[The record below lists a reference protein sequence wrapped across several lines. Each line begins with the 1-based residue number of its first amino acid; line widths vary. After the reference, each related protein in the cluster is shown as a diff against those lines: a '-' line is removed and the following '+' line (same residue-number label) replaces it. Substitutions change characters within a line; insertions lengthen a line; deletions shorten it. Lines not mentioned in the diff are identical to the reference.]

1 MIVSNIPIR
10 IVDFGGSILMI
21 VFSFLCLN
29 TIRRLK
35 SKDPDNVL
43 WEYLLWICLG
53 LAIFAISRS
62 VGHILKQGVLL
73 LGADSL
79 WEAIRP
85 FSGGINTMM
94 FVAVASVILFFE
106 RIWTF
111 YRRILKDKQALQS
124 AHTELVY
131 LNQNLE
137 QLVAARTDEL
147 VQSEHKYRRIF
158 EISKDM
164 ILVSDMEGQI
174 LEVNPAG
181 YQMLGM
187 TAGPPALTGKSL
199 NAFFSKPNAWR
210 RIMGD
215 LNKNGFVSSVETD
228 LLLADGETRR
238 VLVSASLNEGS
249 IPGEHTF
256 HFLVKDIEQ
265 QRIHQEQMA
274 QADKL
279 ASIGQL
285 SSGIAHEINNPLGI
299 IQGYTQLLMRNADP
313 ATAGQYNDLKII
325 EKHVKHCKAIVE
337 NLLNFSRPS
346 ETTKTLVVL
355 EEMITEQMEFVR
367 HHADMK
373 NIQMTADFDPEV
385 PPILMDEK
393 KIRQVLMNL
402 IMNAKHA
409 VGDRGLIHLTTG
421 YNPRNHKAV
430 IRVTDTGHGIE
441 KKNLSRIFDPFFTT
455 KPPGEGTG
463 LGLSVSYGIVK
474 RHGGDILVRST
485 LGKGARFTVVLPVKT
500 TQKGEIK

>member
-21 VFSFLCLN
+21 IYSFLCLN

-35 SKDPDNVL
+35 NKDPDNVM

-62 VGHILKQGVLL
+62 VGHILKQVILL
-73 LGADSL
+73 LNASSL

-85 FSGGINTMM
+85 FSGGVNTMM
-94 FVAVASVILFFE
+94 FVVVASVMLFFE

-111 YRRILKDKQALQS
+111 YRRVLADKQALQT
-124 AHTELVY
+124 AHSELVY

-147 VQSEHKYRRIF
+147 VQSEHKYHRIF

-164 ILVSDMEGQI
+164 ILVSDADGRIQ
-174 LEVNPAG
+174 EVNPAG
-181 YQMLGM
+181 YQMLGVDSRRH
-187 TAGPPALTGKSL
+187 SL
-199 NAFFSKPNAWR
+199 NGKRLDSFFAQPNAWH
-210 RIMGD
+210 RIMGK
-215 LNKNGFVSSVETD
+215 LKKHEFVSSEETD
-228 LLLADGETRR
+228 LLLANDETRR

-249 IPGEHTF
+249 SPQDHTF

-265 QRIHQEQMA
+265 QRLHQEQMA

-299 IQGYTQLLMRNADP
+299 IQGYTQLLMRNSIKGSA
-313 ATAGQYNDLKII
+313 QYNDLKII
-325 EKHVKHCKAIVE
+325 EKHVKGCKSIVE

-346 ETTKTLVVL
+346 KTTKTLVFL
-355 EEMITEQMEFVR
+355 DEMLTEQMEFVQ
-367 HHADMK
+367 HHADMRD
-373 NIQMTADFDPEV
+373 IEMTTDFDPDV
-385 PPILMDEK
+385 PPVLIDEK

-402 IMNAKHA
+402 LMNAKHA
-409 VGDRGLIHLTTG
+409 VGDQGVIRLSTG
-421 YNPRNHKAV
+421 YNPHTRRAV

-441 KKNLSRIFDPFFTT
+441 KKNVSKIFDPFFTT

-463 LGLSVSYGIVK
+463 LGLSVSYGIIK
-474 RHGGDILVRST
+474 SHGGDIFVRST
-485 LGKGARFTVVLPVKT
+485 PGKGASFTVVLPVEAIK
-500 TQKGEIK
+500 KGKVK

>member
-35 SKDPDNVL
+35 SKDPDNVM

-62 VGHILKQGVLL
+62 VGHILKQIVQLFGD
-73 LGADSL
+73 DSL

-85 FSGGINTMM
+85 FSGGINTIM
-94 FVAVASVILFFE
+94 FVVVASVILFFE
-106 RIWTF
+106 RVWIF
-111 YRRILKDKQALQS
+111 YRRVLKDKQALQS
-124 AHTELVY
+124 AHNELIY

-164 ILVSDMEGQI
+164 ILVSDADGRI

-181 YQMLGM
+181 YQMLGIDS
-187 TAGPPALTGKSL
+187 GHDSL
-199 NAFFSKPNAWR
+199 NGKGLDTFFAQPSAWH
-210 RIMGD
+210 RIMSD
-215 LNKNGFVSSVETD
+215 LNRQGFVSSEETN
-228 LLLADGETRR
+228 LLLANDETRR

-249 IPGEHTF
+249 SPQDHTF

-265 QRIHQEQMA
+265 QRLHQEQMA

-285 SSGIAHEINNPLGI
+285 SSGVAHEINNPLGI
-299 IQGYTQLLMRNADP
+299 IQGYTQLLMRNTTSAS
-313 ATAGQYNDLKII
+313 AQYKDLKTI
-325 EKHVKHCKAIVE
+325 EKHVKYCKSIVE
-337 NLLNFSRPS
+337 NLLNFARPS
-346 ETTKTLVVL
+346 ETSKSLVFL
-355 EEMITEQMEFVR
+355 GEMITEQVEFVQ
-367 HHADMK
+367 HHADMNK
-373 NIQMTADFDPEV
+373 IQITTDFDPDV

-393 KIRQVLMNL
+393 KMRQVLMNL

-409 VGDRGLIHLTTG
+409 VGDQGIIRLATG
-421 YNPRNHKAV
+421 YNPNTGKAI
-430 IRVTDTGHGIE
+430 IRITDTGHGIE
-441 KKNLSRIFDPFFTT
+441 KKNVSKIFDPFFTT
-455 KPPGEGTG
+455 KPTGEGTG

-474 RHGGDILVRST
+474 SHGGDIFVRST
-485 LGKGARFTVVLPVKT
+485 PGKGTTFTVVLPVKAT
-500 TQKGEIK
+500 KKGVAQ